1 MIATDRQNMPF
12 PTPPHPLSNR
22 PMAARIHRFGVVVAV
37 LALCGLLGPDVAL
50 SQVAGREKVDLELIL
65 MVDGS
70 GSIDANEFDLQ
81 RQGYIRALNDPRV
94 IDAISVG
101 PNHRIALAYVEWS
114 GPALQAVVAPWS
126 AIATADDMNAFV
138 QKLAETPRLLYG
150 GGTAVGAAIFYGTA
164 SLLGNGFD
172 GRRLVI
178 DVSGDGANRNGPPA
192 ELGRDQAVAQGMT
205 VNGLPILE
213 DEPGLDQYYERNV
226 IGGPGAFSIP
236 AKGFKDFATAI
247 RMKLIREI
255 AGREGTDVARR

>member
-1 MIATDRQNMPF
+1 MVV
-12 PTPPHPLSNR
+12 
-22 PMAARIHRFGVVVAV
+22 RID
-37 LALCGLLGPDVAL
+37 LCGLFAAVLGLWGLLAPDAAV

-70 GSIDANEFDLQ
+70 GSIDAGEFELQ
-81 RQGYIRALNDPRV
+81 RQGYIRALSDPRV
-94 IDAISVG
+94 VEAIAVG
-101 PNHRIALAYVEWS
+101 LNRRIALAYVEWS

-126 AIATADDMNAFV
+126 AIATADDMAAFV
-138 QKLAETPRLLYG
+138 QQLAEKPRLLYG
-150 GGTAVGAAIFYGTA
+150 GGTAVGAAIFYGAA

-255 AGREGTDVARR
+255 AGTDGTDVARR